1 MQFSEF
7 VIFATLLIPVPS
19 SVVMTDKLTPKP
31 NQENAQEK
39 VRRRRK
45 HGGLTLRDVA
55 KLAGV
60 APITAS
66 RALNTPEA
74 VSDEILARVRE
85 AVERTGYVPN
95 ILAGGLAS
103 RQTRLV
109 AAVVPTISSP
119 VFLEMIDALTRSLA
133 AAGYH
138 LMLAQ
143 SGYENPREDELL
155 EAIIGRRADGVV
167 LTGVL
172 RSPLGRRRLIASGI
186 PVVETWDLTP
196 TPIDMLVGFSHARI
210 GREVAAFLHARGRRR
225 VAAISAGD
233 ERARQRMAA
242 FMEAANELGMA
253 GPDGEIPV
261 IWVSAPTTV
270 AHGREGLLA
279 LLASHPGIDAVFC
292 SSDMLAMGVMNE
304 AHAQDIRIPG
314 QLGVIGM
321 GDQYFAQ
328 SLYPALTTVR
338 IDGSLIGET
347 AAHFLLER
355 SAGRRVAE
363 PVRDVGFTI
372 IERATI

>member
-1 MQFSEF
+1 
-7 VIFATLLIPVPS
+7 
-19 SVVMTDKLTPKP
+19 MTDKPTRTP
-31 NQENAQEK
+31 NQENVQEK

-66 RALNTPEA
+66 RALNTPDA

-103 RQTRLV
+103 RQTRLI

-143 SGYENPREDELL
+143 SGYADSREDALL
-155 EAIIGRRADGVV
+155 EAIIGRRADGVL

-172 RSPLGRRRLIASGI
+172 RSQLGRRRLIASGI

-210 GREVAAFLHARGRRR
+210 GSEVAEYLHARGRRR

-242 FMEAANELGMA
+242 FVEVAGKLGMA

-270 AHGREGLLA
+270 AHGRDGLLA
-279 LLASHPGIDAVFC
+279 LLDSHPDIDAVFC

-304 AHAQDIRIPG
+304 AHAQNIPIPG
-314 QLGVIGM
+314 RLGVIGM

-355 SAGRRVAE
+355 IAGRQVAE